1 MKLVKYLF
9 FATVLVYFYGCGSSS
24 KSVERIDTN
33 TVTDISGRWNDT
45 DARLTAEEMIK
56 DVLARPWLTEY
67 TVKNNKKP
75 VVIVGTI
82 RNKTSEHISTDVF
95 IKDIER
101 ELTNSGKVTFVASKE
116 EREEIRDER
125 ADQQE
130 YASEETFKR
139 LRNET
144 GADYMLSG
152 VITSITD
159 SADGQRAVYYSVD
172 LELIELESNVKAWI
186 GNKKIKKLINQ
197 SSTGW

>member
-9 FATVLVYFYGCGSSS
+9 LATVLVYFYGCGGSS
-24 KSVERIDTN
+24 KTVERIDEKS
-33 TVTDISGRWNDT
+33 VTDISGRWNDT
-45 DARLTAEEMIK
+45 DSRLTAEEMVK
-56 DVLARPWLTEY
+56 DVLSRPWLTEY

-82 RNKTSEHISTDVF
+82 RNKSSEHIPVDIF

-101 ELTNSGKVTFVASKE
+101 EVINSGKVSFVASKE
-116 EREEIRDER
+116 EREEIREER

-130 YASEETFKR
+130 FSSEETFKR

-144 GADYMLSG
+144 GADYMLTG
-152 VITSITD
+152 VISSITD
-159 SADGQRAVYYSVD
+159 SAEGQRTIYYSVD
-172 LELIELESNVKAWI
+172 LELIELESNVKAWL

-197 SSTGW
+197 DGTGW

>member
-9 FATVLVYFYGCGSSS
+9 FATVLVYFYGCGGSD
-24 KSVERIDTN
+24 KTVERIDDKS
-33 TVTDISGRWNDT
+33 VTDISGHWNDT
-45 DARLTAEEMIK
+45 DSRLTAEEMIK
-56 DVLARPWLTEY
+56 DVLARPWLTEF

-82 RNKTSEHISTDVF
+82 RNKSSERIPVDIF

-101 ELTNSGKVTFVASKE
+101 EVINSGKVSFVASKE

-144 GADYMLSG
+144 GADYMLRG
-152 VITSITD
+152 VINSITD
-159 SADGQRAVYYSVD
+159 SADGQRAMYYSVD
-172 LELIELESNVKAWI
+172 LELIDLESNVKTWL
-186 GNKKIKKLINQ
+186 GNKKIKKLISQ
-197 SSTGW
+197 AGTSW